1 MNLKTQEAFHQ
12 VKIIP
17 LLEDPFQGHQQQK
30 VIVKVNIKYRFHIL
44 FIERNLS
51 SSNKYRKQKKT
62 DESIEEEKS
71 MNWPKQFVDIND
83 IMDNN
88 YPLQNELDHDE
99 ELYTDIKKL
108 KNKNEVHKK
117 PITA

>member
-1 MNLKTQEAFHQ
+1 
-12 VKIIP
+12 
-17 LLEDPFQGHQQQK
+17 
-30 VIVKVNIKYRFHIL
+30 
-44 FIERNLS
+44 
-51 SSNKYRKQKKT
+51 
-62 DESIEEEKS
+62 